1 MSKFAV
7 VILAAGKGKRMGADL
22 PKVLHLFQ
30 GRPFIVHLVD
40 EVKKSGICERSTVVV
55 CDEHNLVQ
63 KALGDSCDYV
73 IQEEQLGTAHAVQCA
88 EDFLSG
94 TVENVLVLYGD
105 HPLLKAETLRALRN
119 LHEKENHHSLSLMTT
134 VLPDFSDWRSAFQGF
149 GRIVRNQN
157 GEIEKIIEFKDASEE
172 EKKILEV
179 NPMYCCFKANWLWE
193 NLKKIDN
200 NNAQGEYYLTDL
212 VQKAVEQG
220 EKIAILQISNVEC
233 LGINRPEE
241 LEMVQKMFEGGN
253 SR

>member
-22 PKVLHLFQ
+22 PKVLHLFH

-40 EVKKSGICERSTVVV
+40 EVKKSGICERPTVVV
-55 CDEHNLVQ
+55 CDEHDLVQ
-63 KALGDSCDYV
+63 KILGDSCDYV
-73 IQEEQLGTAHAVQCA
+73 VQEEQLGTAHAVQCV
-88 EDFLSG
+88 ENFLSG
-94 TVENVLVLYGD
+94 RVENVLVLYGD
-105 HPLLKAETLRALRN
+105 HPLLKAETLRALRD
-119 LHEKENHHSLSLMTT
+119 LHEKVNHHSLSLMTT
-134 VLPDFSDWRSAFQGF
+134 VLPDFDCWRAAFQGF

-157 GEIEKIIEFKDASEE
+157 GEIEKIIEFKDAADD

-179 NPMYCCFKANWLWE
+179 NPMYCCFKADWLWE

-200 NNAQGEYYLTDL
+200 NNAQKEYYLTDL

-220 EKIAILQISNVEC
+220 EKIAILQIPNVEC

-241 LEMVQKMFEGGN
+241 LEMIQKMFEK
-253 SR
+253 

>member
-30 GRPFIVHLVD
+30 GRPFIVHLVE
-40 EVKKSGICERSTVVV
+40 EVKKSGICERPTVVV
-55 CDEHNLVQ
+55 CDEHDLVQ

-73 IQEEQLGTAHAVQCA
+73 AQAEQLGTAHAVQCA
-88 EDFLSG
+88 EGFLKG
-94 TVENVLVLYGD
+94 RAENILILYGD
-105 HPLLKAETLRALRN
+105 HPLLKAETLRALRD

-134 VLPDFSDWRSAFQGF
+134 VVSDFDDWRSAFQGF

-157 GEIEKIIEFKDASEE
+157 GEITKIIEFKDATDE

-179 NPMYCCFKANWLWE
+179 NPMYCCFKADWLWE

-200 NNAQGEYYLTDL
+200 KNAASEYYLTDL
-212 VQKAVEQG
+212 VKMAVDQG
-220 EKIAILQISNVEC
+220 EKIAILQIANVEC
-233 LGINRPEE
+233 LGINKPEE
-241 LEMVQKMFEGGN
+241 LEMVQKMFQ
-253 SR
+253 

>member
-30 GRPFIVHLVD
+30 GRPFIAHLVGA
-40 EVKKSGICERSTVVV
+40 VKRSGICERPTVVV
-55 CDEHNLVQ
+55 CDEHDLVQ

-73 IQEEQLGTAHAVQCA
+73 IQEEQLGTAHAVQCT
-88 EDFLSG
+88 EEFLSG
-94 TVENVLVLYGD
+94 RAENILVLYGD
-105 HPLLKAETLRALRN
+105 HPLLKAETLRALRG

-134 VLPDFSDWRSAFQGF
+134 VLPDFDGWRAAFQGF
-149 GRIVRNQN
+149 GRIVRGQD
-157 GEIEKIIEFKDASEE
+157 GEIIKIVEFKDASEE

-179 NPMYCCFKANWLWE
+179 NPMYCCFKADWLWE
-193 NLKKIDN
+193 NLSKIDN

-212 VQKAVEQG
+212 VKKAVDQG
-220 EKIAILQISNVEC
+220 EKIAILQIANVEC

-241 LEMVQKMFEGGN
+241 LEMVQKMFEEE
-253 SR
+253 

>member
-30 GRPFIVHLVD
+30 GRPFIAHLVD
-40 EVKKSGICERSTVVV
+40 EVKKSGICERPTVVV
-55 CDEHNLVQ
+55 CDEHDLVQ
-63 KALGDSCDYV
+63 KALGDGCDYV

-88 EDFLSG
+88 VNSLKG
-94 TVENVLVLYGD
+94 RAENILVLYGD
-105 HPLLKAETLRALRN
+105 HPLLKAETLRALRD

-134 VLPDFSDWRSAFQGF
+134 VVPDFDGWREAFQGF
-149 GRIVRNQN
+149 GRIVRGAG
-157 GEIEKIIEFKDASEE
+157 GEIEKIVEFKDATEE

-179 NPMYCCFKANWLWE
+179 NPMYCCFKADWLWE

-212 VQKAVEQG
+212 VQKAVDQG
-220 EKIAILQISNVEC
+220 EKIAILQIANVEC

-241 LEMVQKMFEGGN
+241 LEMVQKMFEK
-253 SR
+253 